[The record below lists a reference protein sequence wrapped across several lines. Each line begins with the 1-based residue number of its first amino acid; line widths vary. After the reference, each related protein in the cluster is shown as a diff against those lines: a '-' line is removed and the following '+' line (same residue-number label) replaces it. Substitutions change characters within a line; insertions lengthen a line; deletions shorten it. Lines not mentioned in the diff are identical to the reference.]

1 MNQPVDLERFPA
13 AEPLHGGWAQSI
25 RHNAAITVANDLL
38 AKRGRHERLTE
49 VRGRDD
55 MHLAACA

>member
-1 MNQPVDLERFPA
+1 MKPTIDLERFPA
-13 AEPLHGGWAQSI
+13 VEPVHDAWAACI
-25 RHNAAITVANDLL
+25 RQNAAITVANDLL